1 MPDLTLT
8 SRLRGLILSA
18 AELQQI
24 TEWPDALIEDYLTLF
39 ENFTLLAGVVADLL
53 SPEDVLGTENQVV
66 VTINADRTITL
77 SLPQDIDTGADVE
90 FDSIILDDLTA
101 LRLVSSNASK
111 KLVSIAT
118 LASWIA
124 GTANEITVTDDGAGG
139 VTVSIPLTFIL
150 KAGTIDKAPM
160 QLQSGPLKTV
170 PVPGSLEFLT
180 DKFFATQTTGTTR
193 KEIKLVD
200 QYYAEMF
207 VYENAVATTIGNQNV
222 YHAIVALV
230 TGLLSGFTFMAGLSG
245 SGTITDYSGTVA
257 GTVLM
262 TDAAHG
268 LLTGDIVTQHNST
281 NYNGTF
287 EITKVTDDT
296 YYIIA
301 AYTSDQATDWAM
313 GSYLLCG
320 AGSDGVYRASMNNTA
335 FGSNP
340 NEVFKFELN
349 INLDAA
355 DNIASSRKFG
365 GVSDYGAM
373 GSAGLISLS
382 EDDRVWMSVK
392 NETSGADVTIRHSN
406 VNLTRC

>member
-1 MPDLTLT
+1 MIEKLRIPRTDDLKEINRWRLTLNDSIVKFLTQDDIYGTT
-8 SRLRGLILSA
+8 S
-18 AELQQI
+18 QI
-24 TEWPDALIEDYLTLF
+24 
-39 ENFTLLAGVVADLL
+39 
-53 SPEDVLGTENQVV
+53 V
-66 VTINADRTITL
+66 VTKNADGTVTL
-77 SLPQDIDTGADVE
+77 SLPQNIDTDADVE

-101 LRLVSSNASK
+101 SRLVSSNVSK

-139 VTVSIPLTFIL
+139 VIISIPLTFIL

-207 VYENAVATTIGNQNV
+207 VYENAVATTIGTQNV
-222 YHAIVALV
+222 YHAIVALGA
-230 TGLLSGFTFMAGLSG
+230 GLLSGFTFVSGLSG

-262 TDAAHG
+262 TDVAHG

-281 NYNGTF
+281 DYNGTF
-287 EITKVTDDT
+287 EITKVTDAT
-296 YYIIA
+296 YYITA

-313 GSYLLCG
+313 GDYLLCST
-320 AGSDGVYRASMNNTA
+320 GSDGIYSVSYNNTA
-335 FGSNP
+335 FGANP

-349 INLDAA
+349 VNLIPA
-355 DNIASSRKFG
+355 DNITSSRKFG
-365 GVSDYGAM
+365 GASDYGSM
-373 GSAGLISLS
+373 GASGLVSLSAG
-382 EDDRVWMSVK
+382 DRIWLSVK
-392 NETSGADVTIRHSN
+392 NETSGADVTVRHAN
-406 VNLTRC
+406 VNLARC